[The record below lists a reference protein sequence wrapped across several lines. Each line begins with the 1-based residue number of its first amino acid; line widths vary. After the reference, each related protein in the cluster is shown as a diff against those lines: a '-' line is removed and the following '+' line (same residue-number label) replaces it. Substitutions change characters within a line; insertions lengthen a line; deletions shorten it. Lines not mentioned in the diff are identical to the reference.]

1 MIRTYELEHG
11 GKTPLYEQLY
21 RAIRQDLLTGAIAG
35 GERLPSKRA
44 LAEHLSVSKIT
55 VETAYAQLLAEG
67 YITARQRSGYY
78 AEHLA
83 PLPAPAATPP
93 VQSAP
98 APAPAE
104 TAETP
109 SAALFPFSVWAR
121 LMRTVLLEDRPALL
135 ESVPSAGVWALRC
148 AIAAEFGRL
157 RGMKVAPEQVF
168 IGSGTEY
175 FYNLLIQFL
184 GRTRR
189 YGAELLGHRKLAR
202 VYCANGVAVCPLAMD
217 GDGVLP
223 QALRESGAQVLHI
236 SPAHQYPTG
245 AVMPIARR
253 QQILR
258 WLAEDAERWVI
269 EDDFDAE
276 FRFSGLP
283 IPPLQSMDPCGRVLY
298 LNTFS
303 KTLSPSLR
311 ISYLILPRQLLP
323 RWQQTMG
330 FYSCTVP
337 SFEQFT
343 LARFLSGG
351 WFEKHLTRAKKYYRA
366 VREQLLAQLAAPPCA
381 GRFAVLGAGAGLH
394 LLLRV
399 RTALP
404 DERLAGFLEQAGLEA
419 ELLSSFYLQA
429 PPESARGC
437 IVLHYADLRP
447 ETAGAALTRLC
458 ALLPE

>member
-21 RAIRQDLLTGAIAG
+21 RAIRQELLTGAIAG

-121 LMRTVLLEDRPALL
+121 LMRTVLLEDRPA
-135 ESVPSAGVWALRC
+135 
-148 AIAAEFGRL
+148 
-157 RGMKVAPEQVF
+157 QVF

-175 FYNLLIQFL
+175 FSNLLIQFL

-351 WFEKHLTRAKKYYRA
+351 WFEKHLTRAKKYYRT

>member
-21 RAIRQDLLTGAIAG
+21 RAIRQDLLTGVIAG

-83 PLPAPAATPP
+83 PLAPAA
-93 VQSAP
+93 AP
-98 APAPAE
+98 AAQPAPPPAPAE

-121 LMRTVLLEDRPALL
+121 LMRAVLLEDRPALL
-135 ESVPSAGVWALRC
+135 ESVPGAGVWALRC

-157 RGMKVAPEQVF
+157 RGMRIAPEQVF

-184 GRTRR
+184 GRGLR

-202 VYCANGVAVCPLAMD
+202 VYAANGVQVCPLGMD

-223 QALRESGAQVLHI
+223 QALYTSGAQVLHI

-258 WLAEDAERWVI
+258 WLAEDEARWVI

-311 ISYLILPRQLLP
+311 ISYLILPVDLLP

-351 WFEKHLTRAKKYYRA
+351 WFEKHLTRAKKYYRTGRGA
-366 VREQLLAQLAAPPCA
+366 ASAAARAHGAGRCAAGGAFAAGRAGGGAAQLVLPASAA
-381 GRFAVLGAGAGLH
+381 GVGAGLH
-394 LLLRV
+394 R
-399 RTALP
+399 
-404 DERLAGFLEQAGLEA
+404 
-419 ELLSSFYLQA
+419 
-429 PPESARGC
+429 
-437 IVLHYADLRP
+437 
-447 ETAGAALTRLC
+447 AALCRSQPRNGGRG
-458 ALLPE
+458 AHASVRAAA

>member
-135 ESVPSAGVWALRC
+135 ESVPGAGVWALRC

-168 IGSGTEY
+168 IGSGTE
-175 FYNLLIQFL
+175 
-184 GRTRR
+184 
-189 YGAELLGHRKLAR
+189 
-202 VYCANGVAVCPLAMD
+202 
-217 GDGVLP
+217 
-223 QALRESGAQVLHI
+223 
-236 SPAHQYPTG
+236 
-245 AVMPIARR
+245 
-253 QQILR
+253 
-258 WLAEDAERWVI
+258 
-269 EDDFDAE
+269 
-276 FRFSGLP
+276 
-283 IPPLQSMDPCGRVLY
+283 
-298 LNTFS
+298 
-303 KTLSPSLR
+303 
-311 ISYLILPRQLLP
+311 
-323 RWQQTMG
+323 
-330 FYSCTVP
+330 
-337 SFEQFT
+337 
-343 LARFLSGG
+343 
-351 WFEKHLTRAKKYYRA
+351 
-366 VREQLLAQLAAPPCA
+366 
-381 GRFAVLGAGAGLH
+381 
-394 LLLRV
+394 
-399 RTALP
+399 
-404 DERLAGFLEQAGLEA
+404 
-419 ELLSSFYLQA
+419 
-429 PPESARGC
+429 
-437 IVLHYADLRP
+437 
-447 ETAGAALTRLC
+447 
-458 ALLPE
+458 